1 MEQTVMKQMRWL
13 KVYVVLAT
21 VTIVVLLIVLIG
33 RTYGVQKFDEITVER
48 LNIVEADGQLKMV
61 ISNQA
66 RQHPGL
72 MHNKPL
78 PTRDRP
84 AGLVFFNS
92 AGDECGG
99 LIYDSDKK
107 EASLTFSVDQFRS
120 DQIMQLQYS
129 QELARRSATKHYG
142 LKLWERPDTVTLE
155 QLMQRIDS
163 LKNLNNPTAYQQGID
178 QMQRQQLLGQERLF
192 VGRNQQEE
200 FGVFIRD
207 QAGKPRIR
215 LYVDKQGET
224 RLELRKASGK
234 VVTF

>member
-1 MEQTVMKQMRWL
+1 MRQLRWL

-21 VTIVVLLIVLIG
+21 GIIVLLLIVLIG
-33 RTYGVQKFDEITVER
+33 RTYGVQHFDEITVER
-48 LNIVEADGQLKMV
+48 LNIIEANGQLKMV

-84 AGLVFFNS
+84 AGLVFFNP

-99 LIYDSDKK
+99 LVYDSDKQ
-107 EASLTFSVDQFRS
+107 EASLIFSVDQHRS
-120 DQIMQLQYS
+120 DQIMQLQYG
-129 QELARRSATKHYG
+129 EKLANRAATKHYG
-142 LKLWERPDTVTLE
+142 LKLWERPDTVMLE
-155 QLMQRIDS
+155 QLAQRIDS
-163 LKNLNNPTAYQQGID
+163 LKSLNNPTAYQQGID

-200 FGVFIRD
+200 FGVFVQD
-207 QAGKPRIR
+207 QAGRPRIR

-234 VVTF
+234 VITL